1 MKKPKHPKRY
11 KSLKNRFKIIVNI
24 STLLTVLIMSI
35 MFLFVVNRMITE
47 VGTAAS
53 SYYVDRIQDTLTRS
67 NEINDENMFQK
78 EMEKLSSVFPIFSI
92 RVVINNQVVF
102 NSTAEGFYN
111 KFQENK
117 MPKEQIAPPSID
129 AADNFQ
135 GIKVTKQLVD
145 KNNNTVGEARVGVN
159 NRIQLIIYIGIII
172 TLLIGGIIVII
183 IMKIITSIMTKPIL
197 NPLSSLQKRMEE
209 LADENIDNIK
219 PTLILDKKSVQE
231 VCDLTN
237 VTNRLLNKMVEYNEV
252 ITQSEKMA
260 SVGQLT
266 AAITHEINTPLG
278 AINSNVNMI
287 KLLSEEAETSDDKE
301 MLQSINQN
309 IKESAALSEEA
320 CMKIQ
325 EIIKSLRSFSRID
338 QADFMPADI
347 NDSIRSVIIL
357 TTNLHKNRIQIIE
370 KFGDIPE
377 VSCYIG
383 LMNQVFMNII
393 INAIQAIDGK
403 GTITIETSADET
415 YAYAKFTDTGCGISP
430 KNIYRIFEYGFTT
443 KQPGS
448 GSGIGLA
455 LSKNIIKKHN
465 GEILVDSKE
474 GQGTTFTIKIL
485 IIGEKTQDEKR

>member
-1 MKKPKHPKRY
+1 MKKPKCPRKY

-24 STLLTVLIMSI
+24 STFLTVLIMSI
-35 MFLFVVNRMITE
+35 MFLFVVNRIITE

-53 SYYVDRIQDTLTRS
+53 SYYVDRIQDTFTRS
-67 NEINDENMFQK
+67 NDLNDKNMFKK
-78 EMEKLSSVFPIFSI
+78 EMEKLSGVFPIFSI
-92 RVVINNQVVF
+92 RVVINNQIVF

-111 KFQENK
+111 NFQENK
-117 MPKEQIAPPSID
+117 MPNEKIAPPSTD
-129 AADNFQ
+129 TADNFQ
-135 GIKVTKQLVD
+135 GINVTKQLLD
-145 KNNNTVGEARVGVN
+145 KDNNEIGEARVGVD
-159 NRIQLIIYIGIII
+159 NRIQLFTYMGIIL
-172 TLLIGGIIVII
+172 TLFIGGIIVII

-197 NPLSSLQKRMEE
+197 NPLSSLQKKMEE

-219 PTLILDKKSVQE
+219 PTLILDKKSVKE
-231 VCDLTN
+231 VYDLTN

-252 ITQSEKMA
+252 ITQAEKMA

-301 MLQSINQN
+301 MLQAINQN

-347 NDSIRSVIIL
+347 NDSIRNVIIL

-370 KFGDIPE
+370 KFGNIPE

-383 LMNQVFMNII
+383 LMNQVFMNVI

-403 GTITIETSADET
+403 GTIIIETRADET
-415 YAYAKFTDTGCGISP
+415 YVYAKFTDTGCGISP
-430 KNIYRIFEYGFTT
+430 QNIYRIFEYGFTT

-474 GQGTTFTIKIL
+474 GQGTTFTIKIP
-485 IIGEKTQDEKR
+485 IIGEKTYDEKR